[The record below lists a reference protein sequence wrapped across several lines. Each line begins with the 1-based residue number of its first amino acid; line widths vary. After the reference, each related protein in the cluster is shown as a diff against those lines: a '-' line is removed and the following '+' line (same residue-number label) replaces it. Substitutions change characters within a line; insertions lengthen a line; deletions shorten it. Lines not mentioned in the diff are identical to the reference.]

1 MGRWDITAPKQRMK
15 KLWITLAACLLMV
28 GNATA
33 AYVNETIAEKTLING
48 LYYRLTHSAWPEM
61 GIADTYDAIV
71 LPKAEQSSNSNYVSG
86 SITIPGQVNYGGH
99 SFTVSTIS
107 DNAFYQCTN
116 LTSITVNSSLIAIGK
131 YAFYGCSSL
140 QDVTIKS
147 SDISFNGEY
156 IFSACGALKN
166 VTFTQY
172 NSVSNFYVADNAT
185 AIFYGCS
192 NLKSIVLPAACEKVT
207 NYFFGNC
214 SSLEY
219 VFFGAVGTTSSL
231 LNSMEANV
239 FYQCG
244 NVRGIYI
251 NKNGAAPSIQST
263 TFSGIPSSAHV
274 YVPCNYVSNYNSG
287 YWSSVSVA
295 GNFPYA
301 FEVLNSDAAKG
312 SITVTKEPDC
322 DNTSAQI
329 AAYPYAGYAFE
340 AWYDVDNNV
349 VYSYQPQ
356 TTIANVNRDMHLSAQ
371 WVKSDCSTNG
381 VFPYQLNLSA
391 NMPQAGTT
399 QILKAPDCDD
409 ASAQI
414 AAYPYAG
421 YAFEAWYDMDNN
433 VVYSYQP
440 QTTIANV
447 NRDMHLSAQ
456 WVKSDCST
464 NGVFP
469 YQLNLSA
476 NMPQAGTTQI
486 FKAPDCDD
494 ASARI
499 AAYPYAGYAF
509 EAWYDVDNNLVYSYE
524 PITSI
529 ANVNR
534 NMNLQA
540 YFVEADCSTNG
551 TFPYRLDVESAN
563 AQQGAVAIYKIPSC
577 DDSSAR
583 ISASGFAGYT
593 FEAWVD
599 VDNGN
604 VVYSYEPVTNIADV
618 NRDMHLVAHFIEASC
633 ESNGTFPFS
642 FNAFSDNSEYGSVE
656 VRIPTCDDKSARAYA
671 RPNTGYEFV
680 IWSDGTTEN
689 PRNWS
694 EVNQNVN
701 ICALFKEKDH
711 GCQIDGVLGYMF
723 KIEPNDYNMG
733 TTMMTRIPDCS
744 DPSTQIAAIAKEGYE
759 FVRWSDG
766 DKNAMRT
773 VTVSG
778 DIYLQALFQ
787 DPANPVSGIEEV
799 MTRNSDTDTQ
809 KLIID
814 GALYILY
821 DGRLFDARGA
831 RVK

>member
-1 MGRWDITAPKQRMK
+1 MK
-15 KLWITLAACLLMV
+15 KIWITLTACLLMA

-61 GIADTYDAIV
+61 GIADIYDAVV

-86 SITIPGQVNYGGH
+86 SITIPNQVSYSGH

-107 DNAFYQCTN
+107 DNAFYKCTN

-131 YAFYGCSSL
+131 YAFYGCSKL
-140 QDVTIKS
+140 QDITINS

-172 NSVSNFYVADNAT
+172 NSVSNFYVADEAT

-251 NKNGAAPSIQST
+251 NKNGAAPSIQSN

-399 QILKAPDCDD
+399 QIRKAPDCED

-433 VVYSYQP
+433 LVYSYEP
-440 QTTIANV
+440 ITSIANV
-447 NRDMHLSAQ
+447 NRDMNLQAYF
-456 WVKSDCST
+456 VEADCST

-469 YQLNLSA
+469 YQLNTSVNL
-476 NMPQAGTTQI
+476 QEAGSIQV
-486 FKAPDCDD
+486 FKAPDCED

-534 NMNLQA
+534 DMNLQA

-577 DDSSAR
+577 DDPSAR
-583 ISASGFAGYT
+583 ISASGFAGYI

-618 NRDMHLVAHFIEASC
+618 NRDMHLVAHFVESDC
-633 ESNGTFPFS
+633 EKNGTFPYMFTAWS
-642 FNAFSDNSEYGSVE
+642 NDENMGMVH
-656 VRIPTCDDKSARAYA
+656 ILKTPDCDDKRGTIGASA
-671 RPNTGYEFV
+671 NSGYRFV
-680 IWSDGTTEN
+680 TWSDGNQQPNRFWDEVKEN
-689 PRNWS
+689 VILEAVFAGTGHS
-694 EVNQNVN
+694 CES
-701 ICALFKEKDH
+701 
-711 GCQIDGVLGYMF
+711 DGVFGYLF
-723 KIEPNDYNMG
+723 QIESNDLMKG
-733 TTMMTRIPDCS
+733 TALMTRMPDCA
-744 DPSTQIAAIAKEGYE
+744 DNTTTIMALAKEGYE

-787 DPANPVSGIEEV
+787 DPANPLLEDIEEV
-799 MTRNSDTDTQ
+799 IANDVKDTR
-809 KLIID
+809 KVLID
-814 GALYILY
+814 GTLYIVR
-821 DGRLFDARGA
+821 DGKVYTAQGA
-831 RVK
+831 RVR

>member
-131 YAFYGCSSL
+131 YAFYGCSKL
-140 QDVTIKS
+140 QDITINS

-166 VTFTQY
+166 VAFTQY
-172 NSVSNFYVADNAT
+172 NSVSNFYVADNAI

-192 NLKSIVLPAACEKVT
+192 NLKSIVLPSKCEKVT

-251 NKNGAAPSIQST
+251 NKNGAAPSIQSN

-322 DNTSAQI
+322 DDASARI

-399 QILKAPDCDD
+399 QIRKAPDCDD
-409 ASAQI
+409 ASAQ
-414 AAYPYAG
+414 
-421 YAFEAWYDMDNN
+421 
-433 VVYSYQP
+433 
-440 QTTIANV
+440 
-447 NRDMHLSAQ
+447 
-456 WVKSDCST
+456 
-464 NGVFP
+464 
-469 YQLNLSA
+469 
-476 NMPQAGTTQI
+476 
-486 FKAPDCDD
+486 
-494 ASARI
+494 I

-534 NMNLQA
+534 DMNLQA

-577 DDSSAR
+577 DDPSAR
-583 ISASGFAGYT
+583 IGAYGFAGYT

-618 NRDMHLVAHFIEASC
+618 NRDMHLVAHFV
-633 ESNGTFPFS
+633 ESDCDKNGIFPYMFS
-642 FNAFSDNSEYGSVE
+642 AVPDNELFGSVE

-680 IWSDGTTEN
+680 IWSDGSTAN

-723 KIEPNDYNMG
+723 KIESNDYNMG
-733 TTMMTRIPDCS
+733 TTMMTRIPDCT

-787 DPANPVSGIEEV
+787 DPANPLHEDIEEV
-799 MTRNSDTDTQ
+799 IANDVKDTR
-809 KLIID
+809 KVLID
-814 GALYILY
+814 GVLFIIRPDGKVFNIL
-821 DGRLFDARGA
+821 GTEVR
-831 RVK
+831 

>member
-1 MGRWDITAPKQRMK
+1 MLMK
-15 KLWITLAACLLMV
+15 KIWITLAACLLMA

-61 GIADTYDAIV
+61 GIADTYDAVV

-86 SITIPGQVNYGGH
+86 SITIPGQVNYGGK

-107 DNAFYQCTN
+107 DNAFYMCTN

-131 YAFYGCSSL
+131 YAFYGCSKL
-140 QDVTIKS
+140 QDITINS

-192 NLKSIVLPAACEKVT
+192 NLKSIVLPSTCEKVT

-251 NKNGAAPSIQST
+251 NKNGAAPSIQSN

-322 DNTSAQI
+322 DDASARI

-371 WVKSDCSTNG
+371 WVKSDCSTM
-381 VFPYQLNLSA
+381 VS
-391 NMPQAGTT
+391 
-399 QILKAPDCDD
+399 
-409 ASAQI
+409 S
-414 AAYPYAG
+414 
-421 YAFEAWYDMDNN
+421 
-433 VVYSYQP
+433 
-440 QTTIANV
+440 
-447 NRDMHLSAQ
+447 
-456 WVKSDCST
+456 
-464 NGVFP
+464 
-469 YQLNLSA
+469 
-476 NMPQAGTTQI
+476 
-486 FKAPDCDD
+486 
-494 ASARI
+494 
-499 AAYPYAGYAF
+499 
-509 EAWYDVDNNLVYSYE
+509 
-524 PITSI
+524 PIS
-529 ANVNR
+529 
-534 NMNLQA
+534 
-540 YFVEADCSTNG
+540 
-551 TFPYRLDVESAN
+551 
-563 AQQGAVAIYKIPSC
+563 
-577 DDSSAR
+577 
-583 ISASGFAGYT
+583 
-593 FEAWVD
+593 
-599 VDNGN
+599 
-604 VVYSYEPVTNIADV
+604 
-618 NRDMHLVAHFIEASC
+618 
-633 ESNGTFPFS
+633 
-642 FNAFSDNSEYGSVE
+642 
-656 VRIPTCDDKSARAYA
+656 
-671 RPNTGYEFV
+671 
-680 IWSDGTTEN
+680 
-689 PRNWS
+689 
-694 EVNQNVN
+694 
-701 ICALFKEKDH
+701 
-711 GCQIDGVLGYMF
+711 
-723 KIEPNDYNMG
+723 
-733 TTMMTRIPDCS
+733 
-744 DPSTQIAAIAKEGYE
+744 
-759 FVRWSDG
+759 
-766 DKNAMRT
+766 
-773 VTVSG
+773 
-778 DIYLQALFQ
+778 
-787 DPANPVSGIEEV
+787 
-799 MTRNSDTDTQ
+799 
-809 KLIID
+809 
-814 GALYILY
+814 
-821 DGRLFDARGA
+821 
-831 RVK
+831 

>member
-86 SITIPGQVNYGGH
+86 SITIPGQVSYSGH

-116 LTSITVNSSLIAIGK
+116 LTSITVNSSLITIGK

-192 NLKSIVLPAACEKVT
+192 NLKSIVLPSKCEKVT

-251 NKNGAAPSIQST
+251 NKNGAAPSIQSN

-287 YWSSVSVA
+287 YWSNVSVA
-295 GNFPYA
+295 GNFPYT

-322 DNTSAQI
+322 DDASARI

-356 TTIANVNRDMHLSAQ
+356 TTIANVNRDM
-371 WVKSDCSTNG
+371 
-381 VFPYQLNLSA
+381 NL
-391 NMPQAGTT
+391 QA
-399 QILKAPDCDD
+399 
-409 ASAQI
+409 
-414 AAYPYAG
+414 Y
-421 YAFEAWYDMDNN
+421 FVEA
-433 VVYSYQP
+433 
-440 QTTIANV
+440 
-447 NRDMHLSAQ
+447 
-456 WVKSDCST
+456 DCST

-577 DDSSAR
+577 DDPSAR
-583 ISASGFAGYT
+583 IGAYGFAGYT

-618 NRDMHLVAHFIEASC
+618 NRDMHLVAHFV
-633 ESNGTFPFS
+633 ESDCDKNGIFPYMFS
-642 FNAFSDNSEYGSVE
+642 AVPDNELFGSVE

-680 IWSDGTTEN
+680 IWSDGSTAN

-723 KIEPNDYNMG
+723 KIESNDYNMG
-733 TTMMTRIPDCS
+733 TTMMTRIPDCT

-778 DIYLQALFQ
+778 DIYLKALFQ
-787 DPANPVSGIEEV
+787 DPANPLHEDIKEV
-799 MTRNSDTDTQ
+799 IANDVKDTR
-809 KLIID
+809 KVLID
-814 GALYILY
+814 GTLYIIRP
-821 DGRLFDARGA
+821 DGKVYTVQGA
-831 RVK
+831 EVR

>member
-1 MGRWDITAPKQRMK
+1 MK
-15 KLWITLAACLLMV
+15 KIWITLTACLLMA

-61 GIADTYDAIV
+61 GIADIYDAVV

-86 SITIPGQVNYGGH
+86 SITIPNQVSYSGH

-107 DNAFYQCTN
+107 DNAFYKCTN

-131 YAFYGCSSL
+131 YAFYGCSKL
-140 QDVTIKS
+140 QDITINS

-172 NSVSNFYVADNAT
+172 NSVSNFYVADEAT

-251 NKNGAAPSIQST
+251 NKNGAAPSIQSN

-399 QILKAPDCDD
+399 QIRKAPDCED

-433 VVYSYQP
+433 
-440 QTTIANV
+440 
-447 NRDMHLSAQ
+447 
-456 WVKSDCST
+456 
-464 NGVFP
+464 
-469 YQLNLSA
+469 
-476 NMPQAGTTQI
+476 
-486 FKAPDCDD
+486 
-494 ASARI
+494 
-499 AAYPYAGYAF
+499 
-509 EAWYDVDNNLVYSYE
+509 LVYSYE

-534 NMNLQA
+534 DMNLQA

-577 DDSSAR
+577 DDPSAR
-583 ISASGFAGYT
+583 ISASGFAGYI

-618 NRDMHLVAHFIEASC
+618 NRDMHLVAHFVESDC
-633 ESNGTFPFS
+633 EKNGTFPYMFTAWS
-642 FNAFSDNSEYGSVE
+642 NDENMGMVH
-656 VRIPTCDDKSARAYA
+656 ILKTPDCDDKRGTIGASA
-671 RPNTGYEFV
+671 NSGYRFV
-680 IWSDGTTEN
+680 TWSDGNQQPNRFWDEVKEN
-689 PRNWS
+689 VILEAVFAGTGHS
-694 EVNQNVN
+694 CES
-701 ICALFKEKDH
+701 
-711 GCQIDGVLGYMF
+711 DGVFGYLF
-723 KIEPNDYNMG
+723 QIESNDLMKG
-733 TTMMTRIPDCS
+733 TALMTRMPDCA
-744 DPSTQIAAIAKEGYE
+744 DNTTTIMALAKEGYE

-787 DPANPVSGIEEV
+787 DPANPLLEDIEEV
-799 MTRNSDTDTQ
+799 IANDVKDTR
-809 KLIID
+809 KVLID
-814 GALYILY
+814 GTLYIVR
-821 DGRLFDARGA
+821 DGKVYTAQGA
-831 RVK
+831 RVR

>member
-131 YAFYGCSSL
+131 YAFYGCSKL
-140 QDVTIKS
+140 QDITINS

-192 NLKSIVLPAACEKVT
+192 NLKSIVLPSKCEKVT

-251 NKNGAAPSIQST
+251 NKNGAAPSIQSN

-322 DNTSAQI
+322 DDASARI

-399 QILKAPDCDD
+399 QI
-409 ASAQI
+409 
-414 AAYPYAG
+414 
-421 YAFEAWYDMDNN
+421 
-433 VVYSYQP
+433 
-440 QTTIANV
+440 
-447 NRDMHLSAQ
+447 R
-456 WVKSDCST
+456 
-464 NGVFP
+464 
-469 YQLNLSA
+469 
-476 NMPQAGTTQI
+476 
-486 FKAPDCDD
+486 KAPDCDD

-534 NMNLQA
+534 DMNLQA

-577 DDSSAR
+577 DDPSAR
-583 ISASGFAGYT
+583 IGAYGFAGYT

-618 NRDMHLVAHFIEASC
+618 NRDMHLVAHFV
-633 ESNGTFPFS
+633 ESDCDKNGIFPYMFS
-642 FNAFSDNSEYGSVE
+642 AVPDNELFGSVE

-680 IWSDGTTEN
+680 IWSDGSTAN

-733 TTMMTRIPDCS
+733 TTMMTRIPDCT

-778 DIYLQALFQ
+778 NIYLKALFQ
-787 DPANPVSGIEEV
+787 DPANPLHEDIEEV
-799 MTRNSDTDTQ
+799 IANDVKDTR
-809 KLIID
+809 KVLID
-814 GALYILY
+814 GVLFIIRP
-821 DGRLFDARGA
+821 DGKVYTVQGA
-831 RVK
+831 EVR

>member
-1 MGRWDITAPKQRMK
+1 MA
-15 KLWITLAACLLMV
+15 

-61 GIADTYDAIV
+61 GIADIYDAVV

-86 SITIPGQVNYGGH
+86 SITIPNQVSYSGH

-107 DNAFYQCTN
+107 DNAFYKCTN

-131 YAFYGCSSL
+131 YAFYGCSKL
-140 QDVTIKS
+140 QDITINS

-172 NSVSNFYVADNAT
+172 NSVSNFYVADEAT

-251 NKNGAAPSIQST
+251 NKNGAAPSIQSN

-399 QILKAPDCDD
+399 QIRKAPDCED

-433 VVYSYQP
+433 
-440 QTTIANV
+440 
-447 NRDMHLSAQ
+447 
-456 WVKSDCST
+456 
-464 NGVFP
+464 
-469 YQLNLSA
+469 
-476 NMPQAGTTQI
+476 
-486 FKAPDCDD
+486 
-494 ASARI
+494 
-499 AAYPYAGYAF
+499 
-509 EAWYDVDNNLVYSYE
+509 LVYSYE

-534 NMNLQA
+534 DMNLQA

-577 DDSSAR
+577 DDPSAR
-583 ISASGFAGYT
+583 ISASGFAGYI

-618 NRDMHLVAHFIEASC
+618 NRDMHLVAHFVESDC
-633 ESNGTFPFS
+633 EKNGTFPYMFTAWS
-642 FNAFSDNSEYGSVE
+642 NDENMGMVH
-656 VRIPTCDDKSARAYA
+656 ILKTPDCDDKRGTIGASA
-671 RPNTGYEFV
+671 NSGYRFV
-680 IWSDGTTEN
+680 TWSDGNQQPNRFWDEVKEN
-689 PRNWS
+689 VILEAVFAGTGHS
-694 EVNQNVN
+694 CES
-701 ICALFKEKDH
+701 
-711 GCQIDGVLGYMF
+711 DGVFGYLF
-723 KIEPNDYNMG
+723 QIESNDLMKG
-733 TTMMTRIPDCS
+733 TALMTRMPDCA
-744 DPSTQIAAIAKEGYE
+744 DNTTTIMALAKEGYE

-787 DPANPVSGIEEV
+787 DPANPLLEDIEEV
-799 MTRNSDTDTQ
+799 IANDVKDTR
-809 KLIID
+809 KVLID
-814 GALYILY
+814 GTLYIVR
-821 DGRLFDARGA
+821 DGKVYTAQGA

>member
-1 MGRWDITAPKQRMK
+1 MA
-15 KLWITLAACLLMV
+15 

-61 GIADTYDAIV
+61 GIADIYDAVV

-86 SITIPGQVNYGGH
+86 SITIPNQVSYSGH

-107 DNAFYQCTN
+107 DNAFYKCTN

-131 YAFYGCSSL
+131 YAFYGCSKL
-140 QDVTIKS
+140 QDITINS

-172 NSVSNFYVADNAT
+172 NSVSNFYVADEAT

-251 NKNGAAPSIQST
+251 NKNGAAPSIQSN

-340 AWYDVDNNV
+340 AWYDVDNN
-349 VYSYQPQ
+349 
-356 TTIANVNRDMHLSAQ
+356 
-371 WVKSDCSTNG
+371 
-381 VFPYQLNLSA
+381 
-391 NMPQAGTT
+391 
-399 QILKAPDCDD
+399 
-409 ASAQI
+409 
-414 AAYPYAG
+414 
-421 YAFEAWYDMDNN
+421 
-433 VVYSYQP
+433 
-440 QTTIANV
+440 
-447 NRDMHLSAQ
+447 
-456 WVKSDCST
+456 
-464 NGVFP
+464 
-469 YQLNLSA
+469 
-476 NMPQAGTTQI
+476 
-486 FKAPDCDD
+486 
-494 ASARI
+494 
-499 AAYPYAGYAF
+499 
-509 EAWYDVDNNLVYSYE
+509 LVYSYE

-534 NMNLQA
+534 DMNLQA

-577 DDSSAR
+577 DDPSAR
-583 ISASGFAGYT
+583 ISASGFAGYI

-618 NRDMHLVAHFIEASC
+618 NRDMHLVAHFVESDC
-633 ESNGTFPFS
+633 EKNGTFPYMFTAWS
-642 FNAFSDNSEYGSVE
+642 NDENMGMVH
-656 VRIPTCDDKSARAYA
+656 ILKTPDCDDKRGTIGASA
-671 RPNTGYEFV
+671 NSGYRFV
-680 IWSDGTTEN
+680 TWSDGNQQPNRFWDEVKEN
-689 PRNWS
+689 VILEAVFAGTGHS
-694 EVNQNVN
+694 CES
-701 ICALFKEKDH
+701 
-711 GCQIDGVLGYMF
+711 DGVFGYLF
-723 KIEPNDYNMG
+723 QIESNDLMKG
-733 TTMMTRIPDCS
+733 TALMTRMPDCA
-744 DPSTQIAAIAKEGYE
+744 DNTTTIMALAKEGYE

-787 DPANPVSGIEEV
+787 DPANPLLEDIEEV
-799 MTRNSDTDTQ
+799 IANDVKDTR
-809 KLIID
+809 KVLID
-814 GALYILY
+814 GTLYIVR
-821 DGRLFDARGA
+821 DGKVYTAQGA

>member
-1 MGRWDITAPKQRMK
+1 MLMK
-15 KLWITLAACLLMV
+15 KIWITLAACLLMA

-61 GIADTYDAIV
+61 GIADTYDAVV

-86 SITIPGQVNYGGH
+86 SITIPGQVNYGGK

-107 DNAFYQCTN
+107 DNAFYMCTN

-131 YAFYGCSSL
+131 YAFYGCSKL
-140 QDVTIKS
+140 QDITINS

-192 NLKSIVLPAACEKVT
+192 NLKSIVLPSTCEKVT

-251 NKNGAAPSIQST
+251 NKNGAAPSIQSN

-322 DNTSAQI
+322 D
-329 AAYPYAGYAFE
+329 
-340 AWYDVDNNV
+340 
-349 VYSYQPQ
+349 
-356 TTIANVNRDMHLSAQ
+356 
-371 WVKSDCSTNG
+371 
-381 VFPYQLNLSA
+381 
-391 NMPQAGTT
+391 
-399 QILKAPDCDD
+399 
-409 ASAQI
+409 
-414 AAYPYAG
+414 
-421 YAFEAWYDMDNN
+421 
-433 VVYSYQP
+433 
-440 QTTIANV
+440 
-447 NRDMHLSAQ
+447 
-456 WVKSDCST
+456 
-464 NGVFP
+464 
-469 YQLNLSA
+469 
-476 NMPQAGTTQI
+476 
-486 FKAPDCDD
+486 D

-534 NMNLQA
+534 DMNLQA

-577 DDSSAR
+577 DDPSAR

-642 FNAFSDNSEYGSVE
+642 FNAFSDNSEYGSIE
-656 VRIPTCDDKSARAYA
+656 VKYPTCDDKSARAYA

-694 EVNQNVN
+694 EVNKNVN

-711 GCQIDGVLGYMF
+711 SCQKDGVLGYMF

-733 TTMMTRIPDCS
+733 TTMMTRIPDCT
-744 DPSTQIAAIAKEGYE
+744 DPSTQIAAIAKEGFE

-766 DKNAMRT
+766 DKNAIRT
-773 VTVSG
+773 VHVSG
-778 DIYLQALFQ
+778 DTYLKALFQ
-787 DPANPVSGIEEV
+787 DPAHPITEGIENVEWKNASCTKV
-799 MTRNSDTDTQ
+799 IENGV
-809 KLIID
+809 I
-814 GALYILY
+814 YILR
-821 DGRLFDARGA
+821 DGKIYNVMGSQ
-831 RVK
+831 VK

>member
-131 YAFYGCSSL
+131 YAFYGCSKL
-140 QDVTIKS
+140 QDITINS

-166 VTFTQY
+166 VAFTQY
-172 NSVSNFYVADNAT
+172 NSVSNFYVADNAI

-192 NLKSIVLPAACEKVT
+192 NLKSIVLPSKCEKVT

-251 NKNGAAPSIQST
+251 NKNGAAPSIQSN

-322 DNTSAQI
+322 DDASARI

-399 QILKAPDCDD
+399 QI
-409 ASAQI
+409 
-414 AAYPYAG
+414 
-421 YAFEAWYDMDNN
+421 
-433 VVYSYQP
+433 
-440 QTTIANV
+440 
-447 NRDMHLSAQ
+447 R
-456 WVKSDCST
+456 
-464 NGVFP
+464 
-469 YQLNLSA
+469 
-476 NMPQAGTTQI
+476 
-486 FKAPDCDD
+486 KAPDCDD

-534 NMNLQA
+534 DMNLQA

-577 DDSSAR
+577 DDPSAR
-583 ISASGFAGYT
+583 IGAYGFAGYT

-618 NRDMHLVAHFIEASC
+618 NRDMHLVAHFV
-633 ESNGTFPFS
+633 ESDCDKNGIFPYMFS
-642 FNAFSDNSEYGSVE
+642 AVPDNELFGSVE

-680 IWSDGTTEN
+680 IWSDGSTAN

-723 KIEPNDYNMG
+723 KIESNDYNMG
-733 TTMMTRIPDCS
+733 TTMMTRIPDCT

-787 DPANPVSGIEEV
+787 DPANPLHEDIEEV
-799 MTRNSDTDTQ
+799 IANDVKDTR
-809 KLIID
+809 KVLID
-814 GALYILY
+814 GVLFIIRPDGKVFNIL
-821 DGRLFDARGA
+821 GTEVR
-831 RVK
+831 